1 MNAKVVSFL
10 ADSLAL
16 WQVEGTVTAGALP
29 VVAVIRAGDC
39 TVWVEQN
46 ADDAVPWRWFVRW
59 RDAGMHEERSR
70 PAASLSGMLNAAR
83 RALNVERG
91 NALRVVAAVA
101 EGS

>member
-1 MNAKVVSFL
+1 
-10 ADSLAL
+10 
-16 WQVEGTVTAGALP
+16 
-29 VVAVIRAGDC
+29 
-39 TVWVEQN
+39 
-46 ADDAVPWRWFVRW
+46 VRW

-91 NALRVVAAVA
+91 NALRVVAAAA